1 MKNKLMLIFTA
12 IALVLALVG
21 CGKIETKEIPLETVI
36 IERALADLGI
46 EAETVELRF
55 VEETPCAWQD
65 GTCEEYVLIADGV
78 EYSVGVRRDGN
89 NVTFVDVEGEL

>member
-1 MKNKLMLIFTA
+1 MKNKLMFIAIMVALIVAFTA
-12 IALVLALVG
+12 
-21 CGKIETKEIPLETVI
+21 CGKIETPTVEEQI
-36 IERALADLGI
+36 IEQALADLGI
-46 EAETVELRF
+46 EAESVELRF

-78 EYSVGVRRDGN
+78 EYSVGVRRNGN